1 MLKEKILNELNKA
14 LKEKEELKVST
25 LRLLIAAI
33 KNFEI
38 AKRGTS
44 YVASDEEI
52 ASIIQKEIKQRKES
66 IEQFKAGGRQDLVD
80 KETKETEILQI
91 YLPKQISEQELL
103 SMVED
108 VIKEVGASSVKDFGK
123 VRRVLAQKVK
133 GRADMSIVSGII
145 KRLLGS

>member
-123 VRRVLAQKVK
+123 VMRVLAQKVK

>member
-123 VRRVLAQKVK
+123 VMRVLAQKVK
-133 GRADMSIVSGII
+133 GRADMNIVSGII

>member
-52 ASIIQKEIKQRKES
+52 ASIIQKEIKQRRES
-66 IEQFKAGGRQDLVD
+66 IDQFKAGGRQDLVD
-80 KETKETEILQI
+80 KETKELEILQT
-91 YLPKQISEQELL
+91 YLPEQLGEEEIRGLVDSAITETGAASVSDMGKVMGLISTKAKGKVDMGVVS
-103 SMVED
+103 SMVRD
-108 VIKEVGASSVKDFGK
+108 
-123 VRRVLAQKVK
+123 
-133 GRADMSIVSGII
+133 
-145 KRLLGS
+145 RLP

>member
-38 AKRGTS
+38 AKSGTS

-66 IEQFKAGGRQDLVD
+66 IEQFKAGDRQDLVD

-103 SMVED
+103 NMVED

-123 VRRVLAQKVK
+123 VMGVLSQKVK